1 MTAEVPIPVP
11 EEDLHAYLDG
21 ELSPERQAAV
31 AVWLAERPEDSARL
45 QAWRDQANAIRAAY
59 DPIEGEP
66 LPARLSALGISA
78 AVRTRRPL
86 SHWLGAAV
94 AAGLFFTAGYGTAK
108 FVQPIP
114 MTQQEGLAEY
124 GLEAHAVYV
133 GEVRH
138 PVEVT
143 AAEEEHLVRWLSK
156 RLAAP
161 LVVPNLASDG
171 LSLIGGRLL
180 PAGGRPCAMLMY
192 EAASGERF
200 TLMVTSGSA
209 KGETAFRYQENGG
222 YGTFYWHSGD
232 FGYALVGPADKARLL
247 GISRRVYD
255 ALS

>member
-1 MTAEVPIPVP
+1 MTTGVPIQ

-21 ELSPERQAAV
+21 ELSSERQAEVTA
-31 AVWLAERPEDSARL
+31 WLAERPDDAARL
-45 QAWRDQANAIRAAY
+45 QAWRDQADAIRAAY
-59 DPIEGEP
+59 DPIASEA
-66 LPARLSALGISA
+66 LPARLSALGA
-78 AVRTRRPL
+78 ASPVRTPRPL

-94 AAGLFFTAGYGTAK
+94 AAGLFFTAGYGTARLM
-108 FVQPIP
+108 QTEP

-161 LVVPNLASDG
+161 LVVPNLAGDG

-180 PAGGRPCAMLMY
+180 PAGGKPCAMLMY

-200 TLMVTSGSA
+200 TLMVTSGSEQ
-209 KGETAFRYQENGG
+209 GETAFRYQENGG

-247 GISRRVYD
+247 GISRKVYD